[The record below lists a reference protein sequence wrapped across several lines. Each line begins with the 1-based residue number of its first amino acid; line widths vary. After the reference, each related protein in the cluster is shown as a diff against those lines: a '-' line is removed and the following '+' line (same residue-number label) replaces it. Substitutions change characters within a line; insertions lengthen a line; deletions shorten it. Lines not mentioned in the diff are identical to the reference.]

1 MVLNGF
7 ESSDVA
13 ITHWFTISVKI
24 FEPRVID
31 AVAEIARPTMENV
44 PFASRLYLAKREKND
59 DSVKRIFLA
68 PFLTVF
74 DQEIKR
80 EICPRTL
87 WIFLFTIHRRFWIV
101 RSNDRNVPTAI
112 IKKIER
118 GKNDSLVSDPRIRRS
133 VNVNTLKIFVM
144 SMLLQIYLI
153 ALE

>member
-1 MVLNGF
+1 M
-7 ESSDVA
+7 
-13 ITHWFTISVKI
+13 KI
-24 FEPRVID
+24 FESRVID

-87 WIFLFTIHRRFWIV
+87 
-101 RSNDRNVPTAI
+101 
-112 IKKIER
+112 
-118 GKNDSLVSDPRIRRS
+118 
-133 VNVNTLKIFVM
+133 
-144 SMLLQIYLI
+144 
-153 ALE
+153 